1 MKFALLPL
9 DDDVDNDKKKDE
21 RKKINKGD
29 TARVMY
35 KLYLHPMTKS
45 DRRRHIYSQAN
56 LDRAFD
62 VIVGGG
68 KVIKGFDEAIYQ
80 MKVGDK
86 GRFVLPPHIGYGRE
100 GQAGFQIPGGAT
112 LIYYLEVVGHTPKS
126 ELFRAH
132 SGASDAFSRQ
142 FD

>member
-1 MKFALLPL
+1 MKFSLLPL
-9 DDDVDNDKKKDE
+9 DDDVDNDKKVE

-35 KLYLHPMTKS
+35 KLYLHPMAKT

-56 LDRAFD
+56 LNRAFD
-62 VIVGGG
+62 VVLGNGR
-68 KVIKGFDEAIYQ
+68 VIKGFDEAIYQ

-86 GRFVLPPHIGYGRE
+86 GRFVLPPHIGYGSN

-112 LIYYLEVVGHTPKS
+112 LIYYLELVGHTPRS
-126 ELFRAH
+126 ELYRAH
-132 SGASDAFSRQ
+132 SGASDSFKRQ
-142 FD
+142 YD